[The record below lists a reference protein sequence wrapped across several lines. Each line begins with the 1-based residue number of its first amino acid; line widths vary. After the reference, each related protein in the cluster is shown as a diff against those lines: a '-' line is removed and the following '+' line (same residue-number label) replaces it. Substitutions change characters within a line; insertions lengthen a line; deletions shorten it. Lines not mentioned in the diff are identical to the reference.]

1 MTQVQNARPIGHP
14 PCVASPE
21 VTDIVGVAINNALA
35 GKDVKAEM
43 DAAAKKMADVL
54 EKTEPK
60 KR

>member
-1 MTQVQNARPIGHP
+1 
-14 PCVASPE
+14 
-21 VTDIVGVAINNALA
+21 LA

-60 KR
+60 R